1 MEKNVCL
8 KILCV
13 YTKFL
18 RVLRWGERIKV
29 KVGGYSEKWDDEKGS
44 TEREYVDYHG
54 GSKYNKGW

>member
-1 MEKNVCL
+1 MCVH
-8 KILCV
+8 KIFAGV
-13 YTKFL
+13 E
-18 RVLRWGERIKV
+18 VGERIKV